1 MKLYLAG
8 SCGSDQRT
16 LMMGIAKALRE
27 KGFEVHCPFELS
39 IPNAWDMSQ
48 EDWACKVFS
57 ADIHAIHSCDAMI
70 SISVGR
76 NSTAGTNWE
85 QGYAYGIHK
94 PCHVIQITEAQ
105 TSLMTFWGCD
115 TFHNATPETAVDAIL
130 DALEDGTDI
139 ACKTVLT

>member
-16 LMMGIAKALRE
+16 LMMRIAKALRE

-48 EDWACKVFS
+48 ELWASEVFRS
-57 ADIHAIHSCDAMI
+57 DIHAINSCDAMI

-94 PCHVIQITEAQ
+94 PCHVIQITDAQ

-115 TFHNATPETAVDAIL
+115 TFHNATPETAIDAIL
-130 DALEDGTDI
+130 LALEGFSDVG
-139 ACKTVLT
+139 CKTILT